1 MLFQS
6 TSPVWGTTA
15 KTAKFFGRFYIKQTM
30 IPNISLKLLL
40 VVNVSHVFLK
50 ITCKN
55 LVRSRCLFLFT

>member
-1 MLFQS
+1 
-6 TSPVWGTTA
+6 
-15 KTAKFFGRFYIKQTM
+15 M